1 MDIKLYH
8 DSHKSIFRSLFGA
21 VPTGAR
27 LTLRLSALGIT
38 DEQVYLRLWPVEDG
52 DKLLP
57 MTRVPGTDLFEANF
71 NISET
76 SGLIWYFFMV
86 KGKNFKLYYGNNKS
100 ERGGEGQQY
109 DHEPPSYQI
118 TVYDKNAVTPDWFKH
133 AVVYQIFPDRFA
145 RGGTR
150 TDDLAGK
157 KNAVLH
163 SCWDDKPYYCKD
175 AQGGI
180 VQYDFFGGNIAGIQ
194 EKLSYLSNLGIN
206 AIYLNPIFVSA
217 SNHRYDTGDYKHIDP
232 FLGTNE
238 EFAEL
243 CKKAKA
249 LGIRIILDGV
259 FSHTGDDSL
268 YFNKYGTYPTLGAYQ
283 SKDSPYYSW
292 YKFNKYP
299 DDYESW
305 WGVGTLPEVTETTP
319 SYMNYIFKASDSVM
333 KQWLSLG
340 ISGWRLDV
348 VDELPPKFLESF
360 WQELKKQN
368 KDNVLIGEVWEDAS
382 NKVSYNEQRAYFSG
396 GKLDSVM
403 NYVMRSIMLDFMLE
417 KADGSETMSRIL
429 QQEENYPPE
438 NFYACLNLVG
448 SHDVERVLTVLQGGE
463 YSNNQKRPELADPIW
478 IEADSTVKF
487 QEDEKTFKTGR
498 LLAAK
503 NKIAAGK
510 NRSSV
515 GQDRLCTLITWQMTM
530 PGAPCIYYGDE
541 AGVEGYKD
549 PDNRRTFPWGQENY
563 IIQSWYRQMIHLRRD
578 NAALSTGRF
587 VPLYGEGSAFVY
599 ARCIEGNRDVFGKQ
613 AKDGMFV
620 VAINS
625 STIANKTISI
635 DTDGLCV
642 GNFRDIIH
650 KGPNLHAPDGKL
662 TFSLPPL
669 GVMLLQRIESTGK
682 KRAGVL
688 LHPTSLPVQQGEDM
702 TQTAFKFLDFLQAAG
717 QSLWQVLPLNPP
729 GWGNSPYQSV
739 SAFAGNSA
747 LFSVTSESGNSIR
760 ADSSAKQAFWEK
772 NKYWLDDYA
781 LYMALKNHFQGKPW
795 YTWPEDIKKRDKSAI
810 AKYRDIL
817 RAQIEKI
824 DDEQF
829 IFFTQWGKIRDY
841 AHKLGIHIMGDVP
854 IFVSHDS
861 ADCWAHQDYFLLDAE
876 GMPELVSGVPPD
888 YFSKDGQLWGNPLY
902 NWRSMARD
910 NYEWWQERF
919 SVVASL
925 VDEVRIDH
933 FRGFAACWGVKY
945 GAKNARE
952 GQWYKGP
959 GESLF
964 EFVQR
969 ALPELTL
976 IAEDLGVIT
985 EDVSKMKN
993 DLGFPGMR
1001 LLHFGIKERKGGSV
1015 AFDTDSN
1022 CYAYTGTH
1030 DNNTTVGWYTEN
1042 LSDQE
1047 QLEVRKMLYITAQAS
1062 AQENAKEKLSAE
1074 DIDRELVEYV
1084 YSRQA
1089 RTVVIPMQDILAL
1102 PSNCRMNTP
1111 GVAVGNWTWKLTES
1125 QLENAPA
1132 HWLNSLCVK
1141 YNR

>member
-38 DEQVYLRLWPVEDG
+38 DEQVYLRLWPVDDG

-157 KNAVLH
+157 RNAVLH

-448 SHDVERVLTVLQGGE
+448 SHDVERVLTVL
-463 YSNNQKRPELADPIW
+463 
-478 IEADSTVKF
+478 T
-487 QEDEKTFKTGR
+487 
-498 LLAAK
+498 
-503 NKIAAGK
+503 
-510 NRSSV
+510 
-515 GQDRLCTLITWQMTM
+515 
-530 PGAPCIYYGDE
+530 
-541 AGVEGYKD
+541 
-549 PDNRRTFPWGQENY
+549 RRR
-563 IIQSWYRQMIHLRRD
+563 IQQ
-578 NAALSTGRF
+578 
-587 VPLYGEGSAFVY
+587 
-599 ARCIEGNRDVFGKQ
+599 
-613 AKDGMFV
+613 
-620 VAINS
+620 
-625 STIANKTISI
+625 
-635 DTDGLCV
+635 
-642 GNFRDIIH
+642 
-650 KGPNLHAPDGKL
+650 
-662 TFSLPPL
+662 
-669 GVMLLQRIESTGK
+669 
-682 KRAGVL
+682 
-688 LHPTSLPVQQGEDM
+688 
-702 TQTAFKFLDFLQAAG
+702 
-717 QSLWQVLPLNPP
+717 
-729 GWGNSPYQSV
+729 
-739 SAFAGNSA
+739 
-747 LFSVTSESGNSIR
+747 
-760 ADSSAKQAFWEK
+760 
-772 NKYWLDDYA
+772 
-781 LYMALKNHFQGKPW
+781 
-795 YTWPEDIKKRDKSAI
+795 
-810 AKYRDIL
+810 
-817 RAQIEKI
+817 
-824 DDEQF
+824 
-829 IFFTQWGKIRDY
+829 
-841 AHKLGIHIMGDVP
+841 
-854 IFVSHDS
+854 
-861 ADCWAHQDYFLLDAE
+861 
-876 GMPELVSGVPPD
+876 
-888 YFSKDGQLWGNPLY
+888 
-902 NWRSMARD
+902 
-910 NYEWWQERF
+910 
-919 SVVASL
+919 
-925 VDEVRIDH
+925 
-933 FRGFAACWGVKY
+933 
-945 GAKNARE
+945 
-952 GQWYKGP
+952 
-959 GESLF
+959 
-964 EFVQR
+964 
-969 ALPELTL
+969 
-976 IAEDLGVIT
+976 
-985 EDVSKMKN
+985 
-993 DLGFPGMR
+993 
-1001 LLHFGIKERKGGSV
+1001 
-1015 AFDTDSN
+1015 
-1022 CYAYTGTH
+1022 
-1030 DNNTTVGWYTEN
+1030 
-1042 LSDQE
+1042 
-1047 QLEVRKMLYITAQAS
+1047 
-1062 AQENAKEKLSAE
+1062 
-1074 DIDRELVEYV
+1074 
-1084 YSRQA
+1084 
-1089 RTVVIPMQDILAL
+1089 
-1102 PSNCRMNTP
+1102 
-1111 GVAVGNWTWKLTES
+1111 
-1125 QLENAPA
+1125 
-1132 HWLNSLCVK
+1132 
-1141 YNR
+1141 